1 MSSSAMT
8 DQNQVFRYLQ
18 KLEIHDFQ
26 ALRRNASHIYMKII
40 AGSTV
45 HMSRT
50 YEINSQSVIIWPMS
64 PNWVDLSASTVVKFQ
79 VYRRSRIPLKPGILL
94 GHAKKHMTD
103 IVPPYLLAAHQPP
116 KISPKAP
123 SLTVGV
129 LLKSTEPMALML
141 FKLGEMKAATQAV
154 KRKRFDSMNISQITT
169 RSLPCQ
175 VEAYDLQTSVH
186 DRADLY
192 LKVLGR
198 SLDRQTPA
206 FPMSSGLMPSWSVSI
221 DLDGFEASSLVK
233 FEIYANGKTLVRTKL
248 LGSAEIPVL
257 DLLYNAV
264 FSLQSPSMYLQ
275 RRRLR
280 LSAVDFP
287 PYRSSR
293 EVAGELVKALN
304 KPDQHSSVITTV
316 LDSLEP
322 LKVVIDML
330 AEVHPAAKIAFNIV
344 SIGYNVLKKRE
355 EEDQLVLDLYVT
367 MLDSYHD
374 ACENEILRR
383 RDRLYGIYQ
392 CLFQQ
397 TIECSYF
404 IEGYARKGFIGQIF
418 TPNLLDKA
426 NDFRKGF
433 ETLRKKLQSGIAE
446 ETLVVTLGTQQL
458 VEELAMRESLRG
470 IRPSIEL
477 KPKSTCMKGTRVET
491 INFIISWIAKCSPGM
506 LWCTGL
512 AGTGKSS
519 LVGTLHEVLAIHA
532 GSRNRLGAFIRY
544 DRIVYSDA
552 SHSITRI
559 AYSLGM
565 YDTRIGT
572 AISAVI
578 RRNRGVPAYSA
589 SEQFRL
595 LLQEPLESLLELADE
610 GPLVVIIDGLD
621 ESDASKEML
630 AVLSRGFGP
639 KLPFMRLLVFSRP
652 IDTISRVFA
661 APGSVVTRFALD
673 TASREVHC
681 DIRHFI
687 QAEFTSIHNDPLTRD
702 DRFQMACLKM
712 NAIDELARRASGLF
726 IWASTVCRFIG
737 ECPSISRLEALL
749 RSDVPNDATDS
760 LTTLY
765 KTALDTILSESK
777 ILGSDEDLIR
787 WVLDVL
793 GAIIVARTPP
803 GMTPET
809 FNIVLSPNDLGPRFI
824 LNKLGSLLQTS
835 EDGGGFILLIHKSLY
850 DFLTNPSRRKE
861 RWFIDI
867 EAYRTKFA
875 RQCLSSVT
883 GFLGSWKPDADIPIP
898 SHIQHY
904 AVIGP
909 LWHIQAFD
917 VQDFNV
923 LRILF
928 DDQLSK
934 WLQVAD
940 ITRRVPDILKET
952 TKVLYWV
959 NGVSFMPLIMF
970 VLRLIIAKLVT
981 DLNCSFRLLTYHACQ
996 DAEVRF
1002 GPILRAPQLVVGP
1015 EIPYEPSARLCPS
1028 RQNSEVHW
1036 HNIIPYHGVYFIS
1049 SGAFSVSADSQT
1061 LVGTPWRPE
1070 ALVMRLHINVNVQE
1084 KPSQTPISSFFASDI
1099 SLKNPKYDAF
1109 GCLVTRSAV
1118 IDYQSDSHS
1127 QDWEVV
1133 GPYSESGN
1141 QSASAFISIHDID
1154 SSRSC
1159 HYIFRGLK
1167 TYNLLLYTTG
1177 IVVIDTQAMVLIR
1190 IDLNSLKDQRIP
1202 RIWTRIDEGDALQ
1215 MDHFSLWN
1223 KPFGVSKDGL
1233 TLAHIQY
1240 CSDDKCLDPPT
1251 TLRRWNTATGT
1262 ILSTDYLPESLKWK
1276 PTGLVGLS
1284 FDGTMVMIRTSRKGK
1299 LCRDIIV
1306 PSSSDN
1312 SGLIVIPL
1320 EEKLCDAVFLPDDRR
1335 IAYVTDKDMVIR
1347 DIYAEKETF
1356 RHPFPHA
1363 EGARS
1368 IVMTPNGKTLV
1379 TDVARWSPLKNSRI
1393 VDIRKSLYN
1402 RYGLPGAGVL
1412 SSPVQKVIEHFSI
1425 LPSYD
1430 GKKLLA
1436 IQRPFGEVMYTR
1448 LYLFRQAS
1456 FAQPNPAGA

>member
-8 DQNQVFRYLQ
+8 DQNQAFRYLQ

-64 PNWVDLSASTVVKFQ
+64 PNWVDLSASTVVEFQ

-103 IVPPYLLAAHQPP
+103 IVSEDCTTLSLSSTSAAQDVCSLQ
-116 KISPKAP
+116 IFCSSSPKAP
-123 SLTVGV
+123 SLTVGT
-129 LLKSTEPMALML
+129 LLKSTEPMALII
-141 FKLGEMKAATQAV
+141 FKLGKMKAATQAV
-154 KRKRFDSMNISQITT
+154 KRKRYIQK
-169 RSLPCQ
+169 
-175 VEAYDLQTSVH
+175 VEAYNLQTSVH

-257 DLLYNAV
+257 DLLYNAETTTSLISSGFPTV
-264 FSLQSPSMYLQ
+264 PVCSLRIFSS
-275 RRRLR
+275 
-280 LSAVDFP
+280 
-287 PYRSSR
+287 RSSR

-383 RDRLYGIYQ
+383 RDQLYGIYQ

-477 KPKSTCMKGTRVET
+477 KPKSICMKGTRVET

-777 ILGSDEDLIR
+777 ILGSDEDLMR
-787 WVLDVL
+787 CVLDVL

-809 FNIVLSPNDLGPRFI
+809 FNIVLSPNDLGPHFI
-824 LNKLGSLLQTS
+824 LNKLGGLLQTS

-959 NGVSFMPLIMF
+959 NG
-970 VLRLIIAKLVT
+970 LVT

-1084 KPSQTPISSFFASDI
+1084 KPSQTPISSFFASGI

-1159 HYIFRGLK
+1159 HCIFRGLK

-1223 KPFGVSKDGL
+1223 KPFRVSKDGL

-1284 FDGTMVMIRTSRKGK
+1284 FDGTMAMIRTSRKGK

-1312 SGLIVIPL
+1312 SGVIIIPL

-1347 DIYAEKETF
+1347 DICAEKETF

-1368 IVMTPNGKTLV
+1368 IVVTPNGKTLV
-1379 TDVARWSPLKNSRI
+1379 TV
-1393 VDIRKSLYN
+1393 
-1402 RYGLPGAGVL
+1402 
-1412 SSPVQKVIEHFSI
+1412 H
-1425 LPSYD
+1425 PSY
-1430 GKKLLA
+1430 
-1436 IQRPFGEVMYTR
+1436 IRTWRV
-1448 LYLFRQAS
+1448 
-1456 FAQPNPAGA
+1456 GAP